1 MADMLMKE
9 ALQRYLERVSVLKK
23 GLKQEKYRI
32 EQIKRSFLG
41 DLNVADV
48 TSVHISSYRDWRLN
62 EVKAKSG
69 KAISP
74 ASVRLEMSLLSH
86 FFVISLN
93 EWGLCKDNPVIRV
106 RKPKPPP
113 GRDRRLTPRESRQIL
128 RYAHEFSNADLYSII
143 VIALESAMRQGEI
156 LSLRWENINLRSR
169 VARLDETK
177 NGSKRDVP
185 LSMKAIQALTHVGV
199 KSHGPVFKYTSH
211 GIRSTWRYMVQ
222 KLNIEDLNFHDL
234 RHEATSRLFE
244 LGTLDM
250 MEVAAI
256 TGHKSLSML
265 KRYTHLRASRLAKK
279 LEVGHSRSRR
289 AILQWFVPYP
299 MHVRQIRGMFVGRL
313 LDFNITIIRPSL
325 EKLLEAAPKELS
337 FSILSYMKDPSKDV
351 PLPDQYLDPV
361 DESEIFMLE
370 PLPIAA

>member
-1 MADMLMKE
+1 MKD
-9 ALQRYLERVSVLKK
+9 ALQKYMETVSVLKK
-23 GLKQEKYRI
+23 GFPQEKYRV

-41 DLNVADV
+41 VLKVCDV
-48 TSVHISSYRDWRLN
+48 TSVHISTYRDWRLN
-62 EVKAKSG
+62 EINPKSG
-69 KAISP
+69 KAVSA

-86 FFVISLN
+86 YFVICLN
-93 EWGLCKDNPVIRV
+93 EWGLCSENPVTKV

-113 GRDRRLTPRESRQIL
+113 GRDRRLSPRESRQIL
-128 RYAHEFSNADLYSII
+128 RYAHEFSNPELYSII
-143 VIALESAMRQGEI
+143 VVALESAMRQGEI

-177 NGSKRDVP
+177 NGTKRDVP
-185 LSMKAIQALTHVGV
+185 LSMKAIQALTRMGV
-199 KSHGPVFKYTSH
+199 KSHGAVFKYTSD
-211 GIRSTWRYMVQ
+211 GIRSTWRYMVK
-222 KLNIEDLNFHDL
+222 KLGIDDLHFHDL

-250 MEVAAI
+250 MEVSAI

-279 LEVGHSRSRR
+279 LEVGQNRSRR

-299 MHVRQIRGMFVGRL
+299 MHVRRTRGQFVGRL
-313 LDFNITIIRPSL
+313 LDFNITIIRSSL

-337 FSILSYMKDPSKDV
+337 FNILRYMNDPSKDV
-351 PLPDQYLDPV
+351 PLPDQYLEPV
-361 DESEIFMLE
+361 NENEIFMLE
-370 PLPIAA
+370 PLPMAA